1 MTGEVS
7 AGELSVDE
15 DGTTE
20 ELSSLGLSFRLE
32 KRFNRVQNERF
43 LQRQETRQEDRR
55 ARRKQRRGD
64 IAKVS
69 STEFD
74 GGELRKNPK
83 PYLQRA
89 QSSGVTTFFAT
100 AVDLQYLSNGPR
112 EC

>member
-1 MTGEVS
+1 
-7 AGELSVDE
+7 
-15 DGTTE
+15 
-20 ELSSLGLSFRLE
+20 
-32 KRFNRVQNERF
+32 VQNERF

-64 IAKVS
+64 MAKVS
-69 STEFD
+69 STKFD

-89 QSSGVTTFFAT
+89 QSSGVTIFFAT